1 MAAPRTPALIS
12 NILTNLYEYSWTQA
26 MPVPEM
32 KQSKNLL
39 QNQIYLDIPIDL
51 INNALNEVQ

>member
-1 MAAPRTPALIS
+1 
-12 NILTNLYEYSWTQA
+12 
-26 MPVPEM
+26 MPTLEM

-51 INNALNEVQ
+51 INNALNEVQGQCLHEQKLNSIDVQLGSLSYCL